1 MPFFSFFTKR
11 STEISTRL
19 RLVARGFQ
27 FSGIFV
33 WTIVAFWTV
42 TLPFMKQPVRMY
54 RWMFTPLSLYGV
66 LAGASMFLI
75 GRALM
80 RRQRWGAY
88 LAGVTLGVPLLR
100 QFVMPNA
107 AILSIP
113 EIIFTTLALGSIVTV
128 WDELGSERDAEF
140 SQSDDADDNELPA
153 RNRGFG
159 EQRALPLQ
167 AESEL
172 SAVNSAPL
180 TDREQV
186 TSERRS

>member
-1 MPFFSFFTKR
+1 MLFFAFFTKR
-11 STEISTRL
+11 SHEISTRL

-33 WTIVAFWTV
+33 WTVVAFGTV
-42 TLPFMKQPVRMY
+42 ALPFIKQPVRMY
-54 RWMFTPLSLYGV
+54 RWMFAPTLLYGALV
-66 LAGASMFLI
+66 GASMFLI

-113 EIIFTTLALGSIVTV
+113 EIIYTTLALGAIVTV

-140 SQSDDADDNELPA
+140 SQSDDDDDHELPI

-159 EQRALPLQ
+159 EPRTLPLQ
-167 AESEL
+167 SVSEL
-172 SAVNSAPL
+172 SASHFASL
-180 TDREQV
+180 TEHEPV
-186 TSERRS
+186 TVDRRS